1 VASFG
6 IETRNCGAF
15 TMNDLSPDAAII
27 FNLTVAGLGLVLVL
41 VASGMLLLL
50 FPAWFRSFVGGAPV
64 MVMQIIAMRLRGVP
78 PGLVVDGLVTL
89 VHRGFPHDL
98 SRVRLAETIYL
109 AQRGLVDSPAQL
121 ADLMEK
127 QLKASAA

>member
-1 VASFG
+1 
-6 IETRNCGAF
+6 
-15 TMNDLSPDAAII
+15 MNGLSTDPGTI
-27 FNLTVAGLGLVLVL
+27 FNLTVAGLGLVFVL
-41 VASGMLLLL
+41 LAAAFMLSL
-50 FPAWFRSFVGGAPV
+50 FPAWMRSFLGGAPV
-64 MVMQIIAMRLRGVP
+64 MVLQIIGMRLRGVP

-89 VHRGFPHDL
+89 VHRGIPHDL

-121 ADLMEK
+121 ADMMEK